1 MPITLGT
8 VLTAEG
14 LLGYLGPNGWLNKTL
29 HALGLTDQPLQLV
42 HNYWGVLA
50 SLLITGFPFA
60 YLLTLSYLTGI
71 DPSLEQ
77 AAATLGAGRW
87 HRFRHITLPL
97 LAPGLAITFC
107 LSFVLAFAVFPSAQ
121 LVGDPRGTT
130 HVISI
135 EAYQAAFQK
144 FDYALGSTIAMVM
157 AAVMLAVVAPG
168 TGLAVAAVPRVDE
181 RQGLMAD
188 VPRGPVGTDGAPT
201 RARPWWRK
209 PGNWAAALVFGFFFV
224 NLAGVIGVPVAD
236 SFGTR
241 WFTSWL
247 PEGWTTRW
255 YGEAWQEFSL
265 GQVFWTTA
273 LVSLLVVSVLLGVP
287 AAYALARRDF
297 PGRKVVL
304 LLFLLPILVPPL
316 TYGIP
321 LATVL
326 YKFQLAGTLTGVV
339 LANLVP
345 SVPFVVLTMTPF
357 IEQIDPRIEAA
368 ARMCGARTPSVL
380 LRVLAPLLV
389 PGILAASVLVLV
401 RTVGMFE
408 LTFLTAGPDSQ
419 TLVVALYY
427 AVFSAGI
434 RTQQS
439 IDAMAVMYT
448 LSMLVL
454 LVVALRFVNPTQL
467 VTRVRE
473 ERSQD

>member
-1 MPITLGT
+1 
-8 VLTAEG
+8 
-14 LLGYLGPNGWLNKTL
+14 
-29 HALGLTDQPLQLV
+29 
-42 HNYWGVLA
+42 
-50 SLLITGFPFA
+50 
-60 YLLTLSYLTGI
+60 
-71 DPSLEQ
+71 
-77 AAATLGAGRW
+77 
-87 HRFRHITLPL
+87 
-97 LAPGLAITFC
+97 
-107 LSFVLAFAVFPSAQ
+107 
-121 LVGDPRGTT
+121 
-130 HVISI
+130 
-135 EAYQAAFQK
+135 
-144 FDYALGSTIAMVM
+144 
-157 AAVMLAVVAPG
+157 
-168 TGLAVAAVPRVDE
+168 
-181 RQGLMAD
+181 MAD
-188 VPRGPVGTDGAPT
+188 LVQDPMADAVTDPAAP
-201 RARPWWRK
+201 PWWRGIR
-209 PGNWAAALVFGFFFV
+209 PGTWIAAVVFGFFFLQ
-224 NLAGVIGVPVAD
+224 LAGVIGVPLVD
-236 SFGTR
+236 SLGTR

-247 PEGWTTRW
+247 PEGWTTKW
-255 YGEAWQEFSL
+255 YGSAWREFQL

-273 LVSLLVVSVLLGVP
+273 LVSVLVVVLSVVIGVP

-297 PGRKVVL
+297 PGKKAVL
-304 LLFLLPILVPPL
+304 LLFVLPILVPPL

-368 ARMCGARTPSVL
+368 ARMCGARTGSVL

-467 VTRVRE
+467 VTRVKDD
-473 ERSQD
+473 RSA